1 MAKWSFLL
9 VALSL
14 GLALAITPETQ
25 RIYRDPRTLIVFAGA
40 ALPMLPFLLWLANLD
55 PDLISRR
62 AVPRGNGLS
71 AALSL
76 EGALVFV
83 TGIPLVFLPWIAFVL
98 FFAWRFPKI
107 PSPPARPQA
116 VAIRL
121 AVLTA
126 ITTLAIMAALLLF
139 AMATGSALFGIT
151 PRGAGAVLE
160 CEDRAAGRRPHA

>member
-98 FFAWRFPKI
+98 FFAWRFPEDTVAAGEA
-107 PSPPARPQA
+107 SGSGDQARGPHGA
-116 VAIRL
+116 EV
-121 AVLTA
+121 
-126 ITTLAIMAALLLF
+126 TLAIMAALLLF

-151 PRGAGAVLE
+151 PPRRGRCPRVRGSS
-160 CEDRAAGRRPHA
+160 RRP

>member
-1 MAKWSFLL
+1 M
-9 VALSL
+9 VISL
-14 GLALAITPETQ
+14 GVALAITPATR
-25 RIYRDPRTLIVFAGA
+25 RIYRDPRMLLVLVGA

-62 AVPRGNGLS
+62 AAPPGSGLS

-76 EGALVFV
+76 QGALVFI

-98 FFAWRFPKI
+98 FFAWRFPKAP
-107 PSPPARPQA
+107 PSPPALPQA

-121 AVLTA
+121 AGLTA
-126 ITTLAIMAALLLF
+126 ITMLAVMAALLLF

-151 PRGAGAVLE
+151 RFAIHYLFPFSLFAPLRSQAS
-160 CEDRAAGRRPHA
+160 RRNA